1 MRIAATQWRPR
12 VCPAQ
17 EMDAMRA
24 ATCVRP
30 FDNVVV
36 LDLTRVLAG
45 PYAAMMLADYGA
57 DVIKIETPDSGDDSR
72 GFGPFVGKE
81 SAYFM
86 SLNRGKRS
94 MTLNLKCPEAIAL
107 FKDMVRKAD
116 VLLENYRPGTMEKF
130 GLGYDVL
137 KQINPGLIFASCSGF
152 GQTGPYMKK
161 PAYDVIVQGMG
172 GLMSITGQEDGEP
185 TKAGAS
191 IGDIAAGLFTMIG
204 VATALYTR
212 DRTGHGQMVD
222 VAMLDCQVAILEN
235 AIARYVTSGAVPGP
249 VGNRHSSITP
259 FDTFKASDGHIIIA
273 VGNDKL
279 WGNFCRLV
287 GRPELVDDER
297 FQHNAGRTKHQ
308 KQLKAILNQI
318 FPAQTVQEWI
328 EALDGAGIPC
338 GPLNTIDRL
347 LEDPQ
352 VQAREMIVDVTHPVA
367 GHLRMPGLPIKLS
380 DTPGEVFRP
389 APMLGQHTGEIL
401 AEFLGF
407 DAERVA
413 ALRASNVI

>member
-1 MRIAATQWRPR
+1 
-12 VCPAQ
+12 
-17 EMDAMRA
+17 MRA
-24 ATCVRP
+24 TPCLLP
-30 FDNVVV
+30 FDNLVV

-57 DVIKIETPDSGDDSR
+57 DVIKIEAPETGDDSR
-72 GFGPFVGKE
+72 AFGPFIGQE

-94 MTLNLKCPEAIAL
+94 MTLNLKVPEAVAL
-107 FKDMVRKAD
+107 FKEMAGKAD

-137 KQINPGLIFASCSGF
+137 KQLNPRLIYASCSGF
-152 GQTGPYMKK
+152 GQTGPYMKQ

-172 GLMSITGQEDGEP
+172 GLMSITGQEGGEP

-204 VATALYTR
+204 VATALYAR

-235 AIARYVTSGAVPGP
+235 AIARYVTSGVVPVP

-259 FDTFKASDGHIIIA
+259 FDAFKAQDGYVIIA

-279 WGNFCRLV
+279 WAGFCRLV
-287 GRPELVDDER
+287 GRPELVGDER
-297 FQHNAGRTKHQ
+297 FQTNNARTRNQ
-308 KQLKAILNQI
+308 RQLKSILNQI
-318 FPAQTVQEWI
+318 FLSGTVEHWI
-328 EALDGAGIPC
+328 SALNGAGVPC
-338 GPLNTIDRL
+338 GPINTVEQL
-347 LEDPQ
+347 LQDPQ
-352 VQAREMIVDVTHPVA
+352 IEAREMIVDIEHPVA
-367 GHLRMPGLPIKLS
+367 GHLRMPGLPIKFS
-380 DTPGEVFRP
+380 ETPGEVSRP
-389 APMLGQHTGEIL
+389 APLLGQHTSEIL
-401 AEFLGF
+401 AELLGF

-413 ALRASNVI
+413 ALRTSHAI

>member
-1 MRIAATQWRPR
+1 
-12 VCPAQ
+12 
-17 EMDAMRA
+17 MRA
-24 ATCVRP
+24 TSCLLP
-30 FDNVVV
+30 FDNLVV

-57 DVIKIETPDSGDDSR
+57 DVIKIEAPETGDDSR
-72 GFGPFVGKE
+72 AFGPFIGQE

-94 MTLNLKCPEAIAL
+94 MTLNLKVPDAVAL
-107 FKDMVRKAD
+107 FKDMVGKAD

-137 KQINPGLIFASCSGF
+137 KQLNPRLIYASCSGF
-152 GQTGPYMKK
+152 GQTGPYMKQ

-172 GLMSITGQEDGEP
+172 GLMSITGHEGGEP

-204 VATALYTR
+204 VATALYAR

-235 AIARYVTSGAVPGP
+235 AIARYVTSGVVPVP

-259 FDTFKASDGHIIIA
+259 FDAFKAQDGYVIIA
-273 VGNDKL
+273 VGKDKL
-279 WGNFCRLV
+279 WSGFCRLV
-287 GRPELVDDER
+287 GRPELADDER
-297 FQHNAGRTKHQ
+297 FQTNNARTRNQ
-308 KQLKAILNQI
+308 QQLKSILNQI
-318 FPAQTVQEWI
+318 FLSSTVEHWI
-328 EALDGAGIPC
+328 KALNGAGIPC
-338 GPLNTIDRL
+338 GPINTVAQL
-347 LEDPQ
+347 LRDPQ
-352 VQAREMIVDVTHPVA
+352 IEAREMLVDIEHPVA
-367 GHLRMPGLPIKLS
+367 GRLRMPGLPIKFS
-380 DTPGEVFRP
+380 ETPGEVSRP
-389 APMLGQHTGEIL
+389 APLLGQHTSEIL
-401 AEFLGF
+401 AELLGL

-413 ALRASNVI
+413 ALRTSHAI